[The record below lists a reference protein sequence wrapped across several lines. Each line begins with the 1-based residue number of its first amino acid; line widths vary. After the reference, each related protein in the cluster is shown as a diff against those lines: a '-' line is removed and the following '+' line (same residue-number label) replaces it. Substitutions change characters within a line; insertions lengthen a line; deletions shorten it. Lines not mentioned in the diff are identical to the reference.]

1 MAAKSKNLKEEYP
14 LLFKKN
20 EKALN
25 KRYESAWDDIK
36 KIAKMLK
43 EKYGAEKVIVFGSL
57 LNKKRFH
64 KRSDIDLA
72 VKGID
77 DELFYEA
84 YGKIIGKYTDFK
96 VDLVDIEDCKESLLK
111 VINKEGKE
119 I

>member
-84 YGKIIGKYTDFK
+84 YGKIIGKYTDFE